1 MKKKLMNM
9 MMIAMTVMMMVMM
22 TIMTNLNQILIRRER
37 GKGFDNAKC
46 FFMNGTAAWL
56 VEYEYIDCDSLKKL
70 FSIYELCE

>member
-1 MKKKLMNM
+1 MVVLMKKKLMNM

-22 TIMTNLNQILIRRER
+22 TIMTNLIRRER

-56 VEYEYIDCDSLKKL
+56 VEYEYIDCDSLNL
-70 FSIYELCE
+70 LNL